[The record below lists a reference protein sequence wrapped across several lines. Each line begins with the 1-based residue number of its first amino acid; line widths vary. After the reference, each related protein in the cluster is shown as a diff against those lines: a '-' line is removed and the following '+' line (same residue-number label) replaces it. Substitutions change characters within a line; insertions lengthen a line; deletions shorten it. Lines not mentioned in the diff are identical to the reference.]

1 MEERTKALW
10 DLLSYSV
17 SNEEIKTRLSKFCWD
32 IEEPLVILTRNNLID
47 VLLRLQQKQLTDSE
61 VEEWANIIESREDIR
76 FEESVTKQFV
86 FELANP
92 VLYGRISDEKIS
104 EMLSALNDSL

>member
-10 DLLSYSV
+10 DLLSFSV